1 MATPPTVA
9 DATRSTPVVDRSDV
23 LVVGGGPAGVSA
35 AVAAARSGARV
46 TLVERY
52 PYLGGLASGG
62 MVLVLDDMVNG
73 AEITTTGLVGEANPT
88 LDNAV
93 RARAMPYTG
102 WAGFAYDAALPR
114 AALREVLREAARREI
129 RVASMGTDLL
139 DLYEDVN
146 RVVPIR
152 DRRWVVEHVSTLT
165 ADEIA
170 RIRDLGVVVTT
181 HTNRYLFKEGEIL
194 RSRVGAEDS
203 IVPLRSLQDAGV
215 HVALATDNVPTS
227 LFHPIWHAVARLDRS
242 SRRIIA
248 PGQRLGREEALRAA
262 TLEGAYLTFEESE
275 KGSLEPGKLADL
287 AVLSDNPFTCPEDRI
302 KDITAEL
309 TIVAGQIVHGPRN
322 GRP

>member
-1 MATPPTVA
+1 
-9 DATRSTPVVDRSDV
+9 
-23 LVVGGGPAGVSA
+23 
-35 AVAAARSGARV
+35 
-46 TLVERY
+46 
-52 PYLGGLASGG
+52 
-62 MVLVLDDMVNG
+62 
-73 AEITTTGLVGEANPT
+73 
-88 LDNAV
+88 
-93 RARAMPYTG
+93 MPYTG

-114 AALREVLREAARREI
+114 AALRAVLLEAARRDI
-129 RVASMGTDLL
+129 RVLSMGKDLL
-139 DLYEDVN
+139 DLYEEVN

-152 DRRWVVEHVSTLT
+152 DRRWVIEHISTLT
-165 ADEIA
+165 REEIA
-170 RIRDLGVVVTT
+170 RMRDLGVVVTT

-275 KGSLEPGKLADL
+275 KGSLAGSAFGPSTIGHLGFTGTSFWCDVDAQIVGV
-287 AVLSDNPFTCPEDRI
+287 VLTNRVHPTRDNQAHRRAWPRAYDRI
-302 KDITAEL
+302 AEW
-309 TIVAGQIVHGPRN
+309 AGKGT
-322 GRP
+322 GTELW